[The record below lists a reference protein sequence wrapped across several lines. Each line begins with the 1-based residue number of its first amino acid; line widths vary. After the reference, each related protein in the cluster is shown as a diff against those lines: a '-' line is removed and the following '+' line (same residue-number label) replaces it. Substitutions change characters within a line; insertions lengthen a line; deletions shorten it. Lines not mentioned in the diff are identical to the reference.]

1 MNSKQRTPIAGFSGG
16 RLMSA
21 VGIAA
26 ILAAGAAPG
35 IIRARTLDH
44 QSMDFGAG
52 AQVAINGFG
61 DHRGLLLGH
70 QYATHDAAARPI
82 LDASGNPMA
91 RTVDSTGAFLIG
103 ELERLDPTLHMP
115 LSNVSWTRDIDVR
128 TDVTLADEF
137 SSFMLTNFGSA
148 SNLGAGQG
156 IRTGKAWM
164 GKNTD
169 QIGGVS
175 VDTSKTPNPL
185 TPWGLEVRFT
195 VFELESAAKMGRPI
209 DDQKLQAL
217 HLKHQMDTDE
227 QVYVGDGS
235 LNQTGLVNSVFV
247 TNVSNVVNG
256 GAASPLWTSK
266 TPDEILKDVNDGL
279 QSAWVASGYA
289 VMPKNILI
297 PPAQFGFIST
307 KTISSAGSTSILKY
321 LLENNIVAA
330 SGQGTISIKPC
341 KWCIGGGAGGT
352 IGTVGN
358 DRMVI
363 YTKEK
368 QYVRFPMTQLQR
380 TPVQFQSIYH
390 MSTYY
395 CRLGVVEV
403 VYPETVAYRDGL

>member
-1 MNSKQRTPIAGFSGG
+1 MNDTKRKPIAGFSGS
-16 RLMSA
+16 RALSA

-35 IIRARTLDH
+35 ILRARTLDH
-44 QSMDFGAG
+44 ATLDAAAG
-52 AQVAINGFG
+52 AVQPINAFG
-61 DHRGLLLGH
+61 DARGLLLGH
-70 QYATHDAAARPI
+70 QYRTHDAESRPVVVN
-82 LDASGNPMA
+82 GVQQA

-115 LSNVSWTRDIDVR
+115 LSSVTWSRDIEVR
-128 TDVTLADEF
+128 TDVTIADEF
-137 SSFMLTNFGSA
+137 SSFTTTNFASA
-148 SNLGAGQG
+148 GNLGAGQG
-156 IRTGKAWM
+156 IRNGKAWM

-175 VDTSKTPNPL
+175 VDTNKTPNPL

-217 HLKHQMDTDE
+217 HLKLQMDTDE
-227 QVYVGDGS
+227 QVYVGDANLG
-235 LNQTGLVNSVFV
+235 QTGLVNSTAV

-256 GAASPLWTSK
+256 ASASPLWTSK
-266 TPDEILKDVNDGL
+266 TPAEILKDVNDAL
-279 QSAWVASGYA
+279 QSAWAASAYA
-289 VMPKNILI
+289 VMPKNVLI
-297 PPAQFGFIST
+297 PPSQFGYIST
-307 KTISSAGSTSILKY
+307 QTVSSAGTVSILKY
-321 LLENNIVAA
+321 LLENNIITS

-341 KWCIGGGAGGT
+341 KWCVGAGAGGT
-352 IGTVGN
+352 IGTAGN
-358 DRMVI
+358 DRMVV

-368 QYVRFPMTQLQR
+368 QYVRFPMTALQR